1 MAGTTQ
7 QIWRPPYEQMTAL
20 CLLCGT
26 QVTQEY
32 FFQINMYNLPQ
43 FEVVAVASSTKNGAA
58 AARLKCQLLQ
68 VDNESTLIARL

>member
-1 MAGTTQ
+1 
-7 QIWRPPYEQMTAL
+7 
-20 CLLCGT
+20 
-26 QVTQEY
+26 
-32 FFQINMYNLPQ
+32 MYNLPQ